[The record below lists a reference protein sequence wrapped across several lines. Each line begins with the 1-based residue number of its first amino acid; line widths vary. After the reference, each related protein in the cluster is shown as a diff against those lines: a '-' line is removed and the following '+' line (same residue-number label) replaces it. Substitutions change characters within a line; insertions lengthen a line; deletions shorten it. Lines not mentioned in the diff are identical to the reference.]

1 MEKIGITL
9 KNNAARIF
17 QPVNSNNVN
26 VDSNSILNNVYDE
39 DVARRIKEAIDKPR
53 AIGEILSEKLNAPQN
68 KKFYIKLA
76 HQFPFTFL
84 MECLAIT
91 DAADRERQIK
101 TSKKQYF
108 FGVVKRKQIN
118 EK

>member
-53 AIGEILSEKLNAPQN
+53 AIGEILSEKLSAPQN
-68 KKFYIKLA
+68 IKLYIKLA
-76 HQFPFTFL
+76 QKCSDMLLF
-84 MECLAIT
+84 ECLAIT
-91 DAADRERQIK
+91 EEAYRERRILTTK
-101 TSKKQYF
+101 ARF
-108 FGVVKRKQIN
+108 FYG
-118 EK
+118 